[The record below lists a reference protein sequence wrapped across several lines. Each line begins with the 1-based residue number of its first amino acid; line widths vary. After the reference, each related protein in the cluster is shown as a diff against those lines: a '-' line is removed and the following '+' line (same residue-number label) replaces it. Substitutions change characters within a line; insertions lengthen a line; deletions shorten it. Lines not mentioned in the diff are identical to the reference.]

1 MLQPNPGVTAGEAF
15 CGETVKVFPICL
27 LSPVNSFNVSML
39 ASRSQSPPHYVHGY
53 LSLTSPGAPHFQ
65 LFDFPIVDSEGP
77 VSAAHQ
83 SPLVND
89 LTQSSQPSHKEQID
103 TAYSFK

>member
-1 MLQPNPGVTAGEAF
+1 MG
-15 CGETVKVFPICL
+15 
-27 LSPVNSFNVSML
+27 
-39 ASRSQSPPHYVHGY
+39 
-53 LSLTSPGAPHFQ
+53 TSPGAPHFQ

-89 LTQSSQPSHKEQID
+89 LTQSSQQSHKEQID
-103 TAYSFK
+103 TAYRFK